1 MGLFDFFKKKETSAS
16 KNENTTLLSMP
27 MFNNNDRYVVAD
39 VIEDLK
45 NSWKLQITDFTGDDD
60 SAVFKINDE
69 LIALAYIPGQI
80 PWEDISGTAQY
91 AYNWQTAEEDLKN
104 HNGHAIVSVMSGQ
117 RSQIERY
124 SILSKLLSSILS
136 TTNAIGIYQGSQTLL
151 IPKSQYLEKS
161 TDLHQQKSPIHLWV
175 YIGIRT
181 SNEGNSIYTYGLN
194 EFGKQEMEILNSQI
208 EIEELYG
215 FISNIIAYVIDSN
228 ITFRSGETL
237 GYTAEQ
243 KIKITSSQ
251 GKFVEGQTLKLEM

>member
-1 MGLFDFFKKKETSAS
+1 MGLFNFFKKKETSPDTTEKS
-16 KNENTTLLSMP
+16 TLLAMP
-27 MFNNNDRYVVAD
+27 MFNDSERYVVAD
-39 VIEDLK
+39 VLEDLK
-45 NSWKLQITDFTGDDD
+45 NYWGVLITDFTGDDN

-69 LIALAYIPGQI
+69 LVILTYLPAQI
-80 PWEDISGTAQY
+80 PWDEISRTAQY

-104 HNGHAIVSVMSGQ
+104 HNGHAIVSVISTQ
-117 RSQIERY
+117 KSQVESY

-136 TTNAIGIYQGSQTLL
+136 TSNAIGVYHGSQTLL

-161 TDLHQQKSPIHLWV
+161 SNLLQKKSPVHLWI

-194 EFGKQEMEILNSQI
+194 EFGKQDIEVINSQL

-215 FISNIIAYVIDSN
+215 FISNIAAYVIDSN
-228 ITFRSGETL
+228 ITFKSGETL

-243 KIKITSSQ
+243 KIKITSSA
-251 GKFVEGQTLKLEM
+251 GILVEGNTLKLEM